1 MDTLKLETIISKC
14 GGGHRTFLRMGL
26 YLNV

>member
-1 MDTLKLETIISKC
+1 MDTLKLETIISTC
-14 GGGHRTFLRMGL
+14 GGGDRIFLRMGL